1 MEIRKRVILTE
12 ARRAQAA
19 IFRSGCLV
27 LDAAEVF
34 RGTGI
39 KCSELVR
46 TMIIRSSKEW
56 RTIDATRELRIQR
69 MMLEIPKKWRSAL
82 DAARCRV
89 LRLAFVGTAALLFSA
104 PAVYA
109 QDPGPQAPPPT
120 FKVERIPAEPHPG
133 PPPIPVEEI
142 IHKFAANEDVMKQ
155 VYDTYDF
162 TQSIRLD
169 ELTDPGGKFSV
180 TGEVYTKADG
190 LRYMR
195 VTKPVESSLKLMHF
209 SLEDV
214 RVIASMPE
222 FPLTTAEIEN
232 YNFKYAGQEKLDQ
245 LITYIFQVKPKTLSR
260 KKRYFEG
267 VIWIDDHDF
276 AIVKSYGKYVSE
288 LEGNGTALPFTMFE
302 TYRENFQSKYWLPT
316 YTRSDD
322 YFKSEGNDEL
332 PLRLVVRSTDFKLH
346 ATPAGPSG
354 AEAAV
359 PAAASGSSSSV
370 PLSSPH

>member
-1 MEIRKRVILTE
+1 MMELPNMRRTFHLL
-12 ARRAQAA
+12 ARYRP
-19 IFRSGCLV
+19 S
-27 LDAAEVF
+27 
-34 RGTGI
+34 
-39 KCSELVR
+39 
-46 TMIIRSSKEW
+46 
-56 RTIDATRELRIQR
+56 
-69 MMLEIPKKWRSAL
+69 
-82 DAARCRV
+82 
-89 LRLAFVGTAALLFSA
+89 RLALLGMAVLLSAAT
-104 PAVYA
+104 PVHA

-133 PPPIPVEEI
+133 PPPLPMEEI
-142 IHKFAANEDVMKQ
+142 IHRFAANEDVMKKA
-155 VYDTYDF
+155 YETYDF

-180 TGEVYTKADG
+180 TGEVYTKPDG

-195 VTKPVESSLKLMHF
+195 VTKPAESSLKLMHF

-222 FPLTTAEIEN
+222 FPLTAEEIEN
-232 YNFKYAGQEKLDQ
+232 YTFKYAGQEKLDQ
-245 LITYIFQVKPKTLSR
+245 LNTYIFQVKPKILSR

-276 AIVKSYGKYVSE
+276 AIVKSYGKVVSE

-322 YFKSEGNDEL
+322 YFKSEGNEDM
-332 PLRLVVRSTDFKLH
+332 PLRLIVHSTDFKLRT
-346 ATPAGPSG
+346 AAVPSG
-354 AEAAV
+354 ADTAP
-359 PAAASGSSSSV
+359 PAADSGSSSSV
-370 PLSSPH
+370 PLPSPQ

>member
-1 MEIRKRVILTE
+1 MESTVFGA
-12 ARRAQAA
+12 AREVPLR
-19 IFRSGCLV
+19 
-27 LDAAEVF
+27 LDAERV
-34 RGTGI
+34 
-39 KCSELVR
+39 V
-46 TMIIRSSKEW
+46 
-56 RTIDATRELRIQR
+56 RIQR
-69 MMLEIPKKWRSAL
+69 LMMELPKMLRNIRSE
-82 DAARCRV
+82 ARYRAS
-89 LRLAFVGTAALLFSA
+89 RLALLGIAALLFA
-104 PAVYA
+104 ATAVHA

-133 PPPIPVEEI
+133 PPPLPVEQI
-142 IHKFAANEDVMKQ
+142 IQKFAANEDVMKKA
-155 VYDTYDF
+155 YDTYDF

-169 ELTDPGGKFSV
+169 ELSEPGGKFSV
-180 TGEVYTKADG
+180 TAETYVKPDG

-195 VTKPVESSLKLMHF
+195 VTKPAESSLKLMHF

-222 FPLTTAEIEN
+222 FPLTAEEVEN

-245 LITYIFQVKPKTLSR
+245 LNTYIFQVKPKTLSR

-276 AIVKSYGKYVSE
+276 AIVKSYGKFVSE

-322 YFKSEGNDEL
+322 YYKSDGNEDM
-332 PLRLVVRSTDFKLH
+332 PLRLVVHSTDFKVR
-346 ATPAGPSG
+346 AAAAGPG
-354 AEAAV
+354 G
-359 PAAASGSSSSV
+359 AASAPPTPDSSSSSSV
-370 PLSSPH
+370 PLTSPKR

>member
-1 MEIRKRVILTE
+1 MRRTFHLL
-12 ARRAQAA
+12 ARYRP
-19 IFRSGCLV
+19 S
-27 LDAAEVF
+27 
-34 RGTGI
+34 
-39 KCSELVR
+39 
-46 TMIIRSSKEW
+46 
-56 RTIDATRELRIQR
+56 
-69 MMLEIPKKWRSAL
+69 
-82 DAARCRV
+82 
-89 LRLAFVGTAALLFSA
+89 RLALLGMAVLLSAAT
-104 PAVYA
+104 PVHA

-133 PPPIPVEEI
+133 PPPLPMEEI
-142 IHKFAANEDVMKQ
+142 IHRFAANEDVMKKA
-155 VYDTYDF
+155 YETYDF

-180 TGEVYTKADG
+180 TGEVYTKPDG

-195 VTKPVESSLKLMHF
+195 VTKPAESSLKLMHF

-222 FPLTTAEIEN
+222 FPLTAEEIEN
-232 YNFKYAGQEKLDQ
+232 YTFKYAGQEKLDQ
-245 LITYIFQVKPKTLSR
+245 LNTYIFQVKPKILSR

-276 AIVKSYGKYVSE
+276 AIVKSYGKFVSE

-322 YFKSEGNDEL
+322 YFKSEGNEDM
-332 PLRLVVRSTDFKLH
+332 PLRLIVHSTDFKLRT
-346 ATPAGPSG
+346 AAVPSG
-354 AEAAV
+354 ADTAP
-359 PAAASGSSSSV
+359 PAADSGSSSSV
-370 PLSSPH
+370 PLPSPQ

>member
-1 MEIRKRVILTE
+1 MMIGPSEVQ
-12 ARRAQAA
+12 AR
-19 IFRSGCLV
+19 
-27 LDAAEVF
+27 LDA
-34 RGTGI
+34 T
-39 KCSELVR
+39 S
-46 TMIIRSSKEW
+46 
-56 RTIDATRELRIQR
+56 ELRIQTL
-69 MMLEIPKKWRSAL
+69 MLEYPTMRRAFPL
-82 DAARCRV
+82 VERCRAS
-89 LRLAFVGTAALLFSA
+89 RLAFIGMAALLLTA
-104 PAVYA
+104 TALQA

-133 PPPIPVEEI
+133 PPPLPVEEI
-142 IHKFAANEDVMKQ
+142 IQKFAANENVMKK
-155 VYDTYDF
+155 VYDQYDF

-180 TGEVYTKADG
+180 TGEVYTKPDG

-195 VTKPVESSLKLMHF
+195 VTKPAESSLKLMHF

-222 FPLTTAEIEN
+222 FPLTAEEIQN

-245 LITYIFQVKPKTLSR
+245 LNTYIFQVKPKILSR

-276 AIVKSYGKYVSE
+276 AIVKSYGKFVSE

-302 TYRENFQSKYWLPT
+302 TYRENFQSRYWLPT

-322 YFKSEGNDEL
+322 YYKTEGNDEL
-332 PLRLVVRSTDFKLH
+332 PLRLVVRATDFKLR
-346 ATPAGPSG
+346 AAAAGPSG
-354 AEAAV
+354 SVAS
-359 PAAASGSSSSV
+359 PAADSGSSSSV
-370 PLSSPH
+370 PLSSPQQ

>member
-1 MEIRKRVILTE
+1 MMEPSKVRRTFCLLT
-12 ARRAQAA
+12 RGRASRLTLIGMVAMLFAA
-19 IFRSGCLV
+19 T
-27 LDAAEVF
+27 A
-34 RGTGI
+34 
-39 KCSELVR
+39 VR
-46 TMIIRSSKEW
+46 
-56 RTIDATRELRIQR
+56 
-69 MMLEIPKKWRSAL
+69 
-82 DAARCRV
+82 
-89 LRLAFVGTAALLFSA
+89 
-104 PAVYA
+104 A

-142 IHKFAANEDVMKQ
+142 IQKFAANEDVMKKA
-155 VYDTYDF
+155 YESYDF

-169 ELTDPGGKFSV
+169 ELSDPGGKFSV
-180 TGEVYTKADG
+180 TGEVYTKPDG

-195 VTKPVESSLKLMHF
+195 MTKPAESSLKLMHF

-222 FPLTTAEIEN
+222 FPLTAEEIEN
-232 YNFKYAGQEKLDQ
+232 YSFKYAGQEKLDQ
-245 LITYIFQVKPKTLSR
+245 LNTYIFQVKPKTLSR

-276 AIVKSYGKYVSE
+276 AIVKSYGKFVSE

-322 YFKSEGNDEL
+322 YFKSEGNEDM
-332 PLRLVVRSTDFKLH
+332 PLRLIVHSTDFKVRA
-346 ATPAGPSG
+346 ATAGAGGTATAPPATD
-354 AEAAV
+354 
-359 PAAASGSSSSV
+359 SGSSASV
-370 PLSSPH
+370 PLPSPQR

>member
-1 MEIRKRVILTE
+1 MMELPKMRRTFCLLLRRRTTRLMVIGV
-12 ARRAQAA
+12 AA
-19 IFRSGCLV
+19 LSCN
-27 LDAAEVF
+27 A
-34 RGTGI
+34 
-39 KCSELVR
+39 
-46 TMIIRSSKEW
+46 
-56 RTIDATRELRIQR
+56 
-69 MMLEIPKKWRSAL
+69 SAL
-82 DAARCRV
+82 R
-89 LRLAFVGTAALLFSA
+89 
-104 PAVYA
+104 A

-133 PPPIPVEEI
+133 PPPMPVEEI
-142 IHKFAANEDVMKQ
+142 IHRFAVNEDVMKKA
-155 VYDTYDF
+155 YDTYDF

-169 ELTDPGGKFSV
+169 ELSDPGGKFSV
-180 TGEVYTKADG
+180 TGEVYTKPDG

-195 VTKPVESSLKLMHF
+195 VTKPAETTLKLMHF

-222 FPLTTAEIEN
+222 FPLTAEEIES

-245 LITYIFQVKPKTLSR
+245 LNTYIFQVKPKMLSR

-276 AIVKSYGKYVSE
+276 AIVKSYGKFVSE

-322 YFKSEGNDEL
+322 YFKSEGNEDM
-332 PLRLVVRSTDFKLH
+332 PLRLIIHSTDFKLRTVTAVGPGGT
-346 ATPAGPSG
+346 ATPP
-354 AEAAV
+354 
-359 PAAASGSSSSV
+359 PAAGSSGSSSSV
-370 PLSSPH
+370 PLTSPQR

>member
-1 MEIRKRVILTE
+1 
-12 ARRAQAA
+12 
-19 IFRSGCLV
+19 
-27 LDAAEVF
+27 
-34 RGTGI
+34 
-39 KCSELVR
+39 
-46 TMIIRSSKEW
+46 
-56 RTIDATRELRIQR
+56 
-69 MMLEIPKKWRSAL
+69 MLELSKQRLTFFLP
-82 DAARCRV
+82 ARCRAMG
-89 LRLAFVGTAALLFSA
+89 LAFIGVAALFLSA
-104 PAVYA
+104 TDVSA

-133 PPPIPVEEI
+133 PPPLPVEQI
-142 IHKFAANEDVMKQ
+142 IQKFAANEDVMKK
-155 VYDTYDF
+155 VYETYDF

-169 ELTDPGGKFSV
+169 ELTDPGGRFSV

-190 LRYMR
+190 QRYLR
-195 VTKPVESSLKLMHF
+195 VTKPAESSLKLMHF

-222 FPLTTAEIEN
+222 FPLTSEEIGN

-245 LITYIFQVKPKTLSR
+245 LNTYIFQVKPKTLSR
-260 KKRYFEG
+260 KKRFFEG

-276 AIVKSYGKYVSE
+276 AIVKSYGKFVSE

-332 PLRLVVRSTDFKLH
+332 PLRLVVRATDFKLQT
-346 ATPAGPSG
+346 AAAGPSSPV
-354 AEAAV
+354 AP
-359 PAAASGSSSSV
+359 PAADSGSSSSV
-370 PLSSPH
+370 PLSSPQR

>member
-1 MEIRKRVILTE
+1 MMEL
-12 ARRAQAA
+12 
-19 IFRSGCLV
+19 
-27 LDAAEVF
+27 
-34 RGTGI
+34 
-39 KCSELVR
+39 
-46 TMIIRSSKEW
+46 SKMW
-56 RTIDATRELRIQR
+56 RTLRL
-69 MMLEIPKKWRSAL
+69 M
-82 DAARCRV
+82 ARCGTT
-89 LRLAFVGTAALLFSA
+89 RLMLTGVAALLSA
-104 PAVYA
+104 ATAVHA

-133 PPPIPVEEI
+133 PPPLPVEEI
-142 IHKFAANEDVMKQ
+142 IHRFAANEDVMKKA
-155 VYDTYDF
+155 YDTYDF

-169 ELTDPGGKFSV
+169 ELSDPGGKFSV
-180 TGEVYTKADG
+180 TGEVYTKPDG

-195 VTKPVESSLKLMHF
+195 VTKPTESSLKLMHF

-222 FPLTTAEIEN
+222 FPLTAEEIAN

-245 LITYIFQVKPKTLSR
+245 LNTYIFQVKPKTLSR

-276 AIVKSYGKYVSE
+276 AIVKSYGKFVSE

-322 YFKSEGNDEL
+322 YYKSEGNEDM
-332 PLRLVVRSTDFKLH
+332 PLRLVVHSTDFKVR
-346 ATPAGPSG
+346 APAGSG
-354 AEAAV
+354 GAATV
-359 PAAASGSSSSV
+359 LPAADSSGSSSSV
-370 PLSSPH
+370 PLTSPQQ

>member
-1 MEIRKRVILTE
+1 MVIDPRE
-12 ARRAQAA
+12 ERPR
-19 IFRSGCLV
+19 
-27 LDAAEVF
+27 LDA
-34 RGTGI
+34 
-39 KCSELVR
+39 KS
-46 TMIIRSSKEW
+46 
-56 RTIDATRELRIQR
+56 ELRIQGS
-69 MMLEIPKKWRSAL
+69 MLRYLKMPRTFHFIARRRASYLAL
-82 DAARCRV
+82 IGAAV
-89 LRLAFVGTAALLFSA
+89 LLVIATA
-104 PAVYA
+104 VRA

-133 PPPIPVEEI
+133 PPPLPVEEI
-142 IHKFAANEDVMKQ
+142 IHKFAANEDVMKKA
-155 VYDTYDF
+155 YDTYDY

-180 TGEVYTKADG
+180 TGVVYTKADG

-195 VTKPVESSLKLMHF
+195 VTKPAENSLKLMHF

-222 FPLTTAEIEN
+222 FPLTTEEIEN
-232 YNFKYAGQEKLDQ
+232 YSFKYAGEDKLDQ
-245 LITYIFQVKPKTLSR
+245 LITYVFQVKPKTLSR

-332 PLRLVVRSTDFKLH
+332 PLRLIVRSTDFKLRA
-346 ATPAGPSG
+346 ATVPGGATTAPS
-354 AEAAV
+354 AAD
-359 PAAASGSSSSV
+359 SGTSSSV